1 MNEDDDDDE
10 VELTME
16 TVSSVPVH
24 DEQHAQVI
32 HNGALFFLS
41 PFLQCPLQKWCN
53 RLMPAS
59 SQYT

>member
-32 HNGALFFLS
+32 HNGALFFISIS
-41 PFLQCPLQKWCN
+41 PVSTAEMVH